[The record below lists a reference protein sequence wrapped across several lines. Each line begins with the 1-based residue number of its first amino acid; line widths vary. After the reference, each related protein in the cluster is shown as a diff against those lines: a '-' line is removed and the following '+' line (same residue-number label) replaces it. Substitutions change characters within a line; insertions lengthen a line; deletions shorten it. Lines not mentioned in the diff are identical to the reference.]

1 VPSMADRVLETV
13 ERFDYALT
21 KINDADEMT
30 RQTALDSMLTYVY
43 RLREHWI
50 DQLGTP
56 AAYRGIAERSDDGR
70 TTEAVV
76 MVRNLT
82 EHDLTKIVA
91 PLPFV
96 HQPGARTFPGRWT
109 FPGENPTWLPIEETH
124 GAFDGQPPQ
133 LIDAYRDHLEGQIVG
148 YAFDAARRFLVES
161 DARIGVEGG
170 VAPDQLP
177 RLIPG

>member
-1 VPSMADRVLETV
+1 MAGRVVETIQ
-13 ERFDYALT
+13 RFDHALT
-21 KINDADEMT
+21 KLNDADDMT

-56 AAYRGIAERSDDGR
+56 AYRSIAEKSDDGR

-82 EHDLTKIVA
+82 EHDLSKIVA
-91 PLPFV
+91 PRPFALY
-96 HQPGARTFPGRWT
+96 PGARTYPGQWT
-109 FPGENPTWLPIEETH
+109 FPGDNPTWLAIEETD
-124 GAFDGQPPQ
+124 GAFDGQPGQ
-133 LIDAYRDHLEGQIVG
+133 LITAYRAHLERQIVG

-161 DARIGVEGG
+161 DAQIGVDSG
-170 VAPDQLP
+170 VARDQLP